1 MLKLLISLLL
11 LILTACGPA
20 PKDSEGNLS
29 SYIELGKFKGNTIYC
44 VDRGNAMYLYIAVKD
59 KDSSVSSINYTS
71 GKVQESVIII
81 DNDTVSKEEALQLLN
96 K

>member
-1 MLKLLISLLL
+1 MLKLLTLLIL

-20 PKDSEGNLS
+20 PKDSDGNLS
-29 SYIELGKFKGNTIYC
+29 SYQEIGKFKGNTIYR
-44 VDRGNAMYLYIAVKD
+44 VDRGNGMSIIIAVKD
-59 KDSSVSSINYTS
+59 KDSSISSINYMQ

-81 DNDTVSKEEALQLLN
+81 DNDTVSKKEALQILN